1 MKNRR
6 WIEVWFGMMSA
17 TTLCAGGCGSAFNQH
32 AQMMDAMRGVM
43 KDAASRLGE
52 SGNGQIAAG
61 GHVVNPGIRVS
72 GGVEYFA
79 VARYEGVGGQVQASM
94 SGPLDRPVSPEV
106 QAAADAIWR
115 DSSMSAN
122 QRLDLLRE
130 LIQGRASTRKSAFG
144 SSSTEE
150 SIRE

>member
-6 WIEVWFGMMSA
+6 WIEVWFCMTSA
-17 TTLCAGGCGSAFNQH
+17 TILSAGGCGSAFNQH
-32 AQMMDAMRGVM
+32 AQLMDAMRGVM
-43 KDAASRLGE
+43 KDAAARLGE

-61 GHVVNPGIRVS
+61 GQVINPGIRVS

-94 SGPLDRPVSPEV
+94 SGPLDRPVSAEV

-115 DSSMSAN
+115 DASKSAE
-122 QRLDLLRE
+122 QRLDLLRA
-130 LIQGRASTRKSAFG
+130 LIQDRGSTSKSAFD
-144 SSSTEE
+144 SSGTEE
-150 SIRE
+150 STRE

>member
-1 MKNRR
+1 
-6 WIEVWFGMMSA
+6 
-17 TTLCAGGCGSAFNQH
+17 
-32 AQMMDAMRGVM
+32 MMDAMRGVM

-94 SGPLDRPVSPEV
+94 SGPLDRPVSAEV

-115 DSSMSAN
+115 D
-122 QRLDLLRE
+122 
-130 LIQGRASTRKSAFG
+130 ASKSA
-144 SSSTEE
+144 EQKLQLLHEMLLE
-150 SIRE
+150 SGTSPNEGQTATGMSGPRHE

>member
-1 MKNRR
+1 MKQHRLCN
-6 WIEVWFGMMSA
+6 VLFATLGA
-17 TTLCAGGCGSAFNQH
+17 TTGCAGGCGSAFNQH

-94 SGPLDRPVSPEV
+94 SGPLDRPVSAEV

-115 DSSMSAN
+115 D
-122 QRLDLLRE
+122 
-130 LIQGRASTRKSAFG
+130 ASKSA
-144 SSSTEE
+144 EQKLQLLHEMLLE
-150 SIRE
+150 SGTSPNEGQSAAGMSGPRHE

>member
-1 MKNRR
+1 MKQHGLCKGL
-6 WIEVWFGMMSA
+6 FAALGAMSG
-17 TTLCAGGCGSAFNQH
+17 CAGGCGYALNQH

-94 SGPLDRPVSPEV
+94 AGSLDRRVSPEV

-115 DSSMSAN
+115 DASASAE
-122 QRLDLLRE
+122 RKLELLRA
-130 LIQGRASTRKSAFG
+130 LIQGRETIQE
-144 SSSTEE
+144 SSCKPSGARE
-150 SIRE
+150 SLDE

>member
-1 MKNRR
+1 MKQHRLCN
-6 WIEVWFGMMSA
+6 VLFATLGA
-17 TTLCAGGCGSAFNQH
+17 TTGCAGGCGSAFNQH

-94 SGPLDRPVSPEV
+94 SGPLDRPVSSE
-106 QAAADAIWR
+106 QKL
-115 DSSMSAN
+115 
-122 QRLDLLRE
+122 QLLRE
-130 LIQGRASTRKSAFG
+130 MLLESGTSPNEGQSATG
-144 SSSTEE
+144 MSGPRHE
-150 SIRE
+150 

>member
-1 MKNRR
+1 
-6 WIEVWFGMMSA
+6 MMSA
-17 TTLCAGGCGSAFNQH
+17 SGWGVVGCGGAFNQH

-79 VARYEGVGGQVQASM
+79 IARYEGVGGQVQASM
-94 SGPLDRPVSPEV
+94 AGPLDRPVAPEV

-115 DSSMSAN
+115 DASKSAEQKLN
-122 QRLDLLRE
+122 LLRA
-130 LIQGRASTRKSAFG
+130 LIQGRDSIQQSKLKSAG
-144 SSSTEE
+144 AGELVDE
-150 SIRE
+150 

>member
-1 MKNRR
+1 
-6 WIEVWFGMMSA
+6 MMSA
-17 TTLCAGGCGSAFNQH
+17 SVWGIVGCGSAFNQH

-52 SGNGQIAAG
+52 SGNGQIAGG
-61 GHVVNPGIRVS
+61 GHVLNPGIRVS

-79 VARYEGVGGQVQASM
+79 IARYEGVGGQVQASM

-115 DSSMSAN
+115 DASKSAEQKLN
-122 QRLDLLRE
+122 LLRG
-130 LIQGRASTRKSAFG
+130 LIQGRNSTQ
-144 SSSTEE
+144 E
-150 SIRE
+150 SIYKSSGAGGAIHE